1 MDTSKLSRYDWV
13 VVGGMGLMFISLF
26 LTWYKIELLQNVL
39 RFSTGGW
46 QFGAELAME
55 VASLAA
61 ERLDRGVVALGMA
74 WLLTLLAAALVIV
87 KGIPSLKFSFPLPEG
102 ITVMALGGVAFF
114 LVLYRLIAVP
124 VQGMGRGGGIYVAV
138 LATAV
143 VAFGGF
149 LKNAETP

>member
-1 MDTSKLSRYDWV
+1 MDTSKLSRFDWV
-13 VVGGMGLMFISLF
+13 VVGGMILMFISLF
-26 LTWYKIELLQNVL
+26 LAWYKIEILQDIV
-39 RFSTGGW
+39 RFSMGGW
-46 QFGAELAME
+46 HFGAA
-55 VASLAA
+55 VT
-61 ERLDRGVVALGMA
+61 A

-102 ITVMALGGVAFF
+102 ITVMALGGVAFL
-114 LVLYRLIAVP
+114 LVLYRLIALP
-124 VQGMGRGGGIYVAV
+124 VQGIGRGGGIYVAL

>member
-13 VVGGMGLMFISLF
+13 VVGGMIFMFISLF
-26 LTWYKIELLQNVL
+26 LTWYKIEILQDVL
-39 RFSTGGW
+39 RLSTGGW
-46 QFGAELAME
+46 NFGAAVL
-55 VASLAA
+55 
-61 ERLDRGVVALGMA
+61 A

-102 ITVMALGGVAFF
+102 ITVMALGGVAFL
-114 LVLYRLIAVP
+114 LVLYRLIALP
-124 VQGMGRGGGIYVAV
+124 VQGIGRGGGIYVAL

>member
-1 MDTSKLSRYDWV
+1 MDTSKLSRFDWV
-13 VVGGMGLMFISLF
+13 VVGGMILMFISLF
-26 LTWYKIELLQNVL
+26 LAWYKIEILQDIV
-39 RFSTGGW
+39 RFSMGGW
-46 QFGAELAME
+46 HFGAA
-55 VASLAA
+55 VT
-61 ERLDRGVVALGMA
+61 A

-102 ITVMALGGVAFF
+102 ITVMALGGVAFL
-114 LVLYRLIAVP
+114 LVLYRLIALP
-124 VQGMGRGGGIYVAV
+124 VQGLGRGGGIYVAL

>member
-13 VVGGMGLMFISLF
+13 VVGGMILMFISLF
-26 LTWYKIELLQNVL
+26 LTWYKIQILQNVL
-39 RFSTGGW
+39 SLSTGGW
-46 QFGAELAME
+46 NFGAA
-55 VASLAA
+55 
-61 ERLDRGVVALGMA
+61 VVA

-102 ITVMALGGVAFF
+102 ITVMALGGVAFL

-124 VQGMGRGGGIYVAV
+124 VQGLGRGGGIYVAL